1 MINKVKLIL
10 IVMMLAV
17 ASGCAV
23 QEPRKPTLY
32 GPLPTS
38 ILVLPPLN
46 NSVEVNAP
54 YTFISTISRPLA
66 ERGYYVFPV
75 SVIDAFLKNNGLPT
89 PAEMNAVP
97 IDKFNEHIAPDAILY
112 TTITDWGQKYQVLS
126 SNTVVKADLKLVD
139 AKTGQLLWK
148 GRISEK
154 RSSGDNNQG
163 GLVGALV
170 SAVVDQV
177 AGSLKDYTPE
187 LSRTGAYNVLSRY
200 SSRLPD
206 GPYRVKHHKNMQ
218 TSSANQKTKESE
230 KGQSNSG
237 TLQ

>member
-1 MINKVKLIL
+1 MIILLRSML
-10 IVMMLAV
+10 IVTLFAV

-23 QEPRKPTLY
+23 QNSKPPSLN

-38 ILVLPPLN
+38 VLVLPPLN

-66 ERGYYVFPV
+66 EQGYYVFPV

-112 TTITDWGQKYQVLS
+112 TTITEWGQKYQIVS

-154 RSSGDNNQG
+154 RSSSDNNQN
-163 GLVGALV
+163 GLMGALV

-177 AGSLKDYTPE
+177 AGSVKDYTPE
-187 LSRTGAYNVLSRY
+187 LSRTGAYNTLSRY
-200 SSRLPD
+200 SSRLPA
-206 GPYRVKHHKNMQ
+206 GPYRLKYLKAAREEKKQNKEREVSKDK
-218 TSSANQKTKESE
+218 SASTN
-230 KGQSNSG
+230 
-237 TLQ
+237 